1 MIGRRRV
8 KMLLKCFEQAGLAR
22 GNINAS
28 GCFRSL
34 ALMNIR
40 VRGLDGLLQL
50 KTIFSLEYHF
60 FNIQLTASDSRLQ
73 SLV

>member
-22 GNINAS
+22 GNSNAC

-34 ALMNIR
+34 ALMNVR
-40 VRGLDGLLQL
+40 VRGLGGLLQL
-50 KTIFSLEYHF
+50 KIIFSLEYRF
-60 FNIQLTASDSRLQ
+60 FNTQLTASDSRLQ